1 MIRTIL
7 IILAFCLIDTPFAA
21 DRTEEKSAVSVVARI
36 DRSTVYIGDKIK
48 YTIEVK
54 TDKNVQ
60 IKFPEFGDNLAKFA
74 IREFGSTEGGW
85 FGKKTSTRWYLLDT
99 YETGKFIIPGALIK
113 YRKKGDKKWEDMLSN
128 TVLVDVK
135 SMLAKSGEKTDIRD
149 IRGPVSIYNRMNFY
163 MILSAVA
170 IMMMIGLVVLLR
182 KKRRKKTEAV
192 IASIPAHEIAYNALQ
207 KLLKKDYLKS
217 GKIPEYYFELSSIIR
232 RYVENRFELKAPE
245 MTTEEF
251 LTALRDSIALN
262 STQKG
267 LVREFLS
274 HCDLVKFARY
284 LPDEREIQASYESAE
299 RFITQTKAADLSP
312 SLDGTRQTK
321 GKP

>member
-1 MIRTIL
+1 MIRTII
-7 IILAFCLIDTPFAA
+7 IILAFCLYDVSFAA
-21 DRTEEKSAVSVVARI
+21 NQTEEKSAATVVARI

-54 TDKNVQ
+54 TEKNVQ

-113 YRKKGDKKWEDMLSN
+113 YREKGGKKWEDMLSN
-128 TVLVDVK
+128 TVSIEVK
-135 SMLAKSGEKTDIRD
+135 SMLAESGKKTRIRD
-149 IRGPVSIYNRMNFY
+149 IKGPVSIDNRMNLY

-170 IMMMIGLVVLLR
+170 IILMLILAFVLR

-192 IASIPAHEIAYNALQ
+192 IASIPAHEIAYNAL
-207 KLLKKDYLKS
+207 KELLEKDYLKA
-217 GKIPEYYFELSSIIR
+217 GRIPAYYFELSSIIR

-251 LTALRDSIALN
+251 LTTLRDFRVLN

-267 LVREFLS
+267 LIREFLS

-284 LPDEREIQASYESAE
+284 LPDAGEVQSSYESAK
-299 RFITQTKAADLSP
+299 RFITQTKTSDLSP
-312 SLDGTRQTK
+312 SLDGRRQKK
-321 GKP
+321 G